1 MVPYT
6 SAPPMRLIQH
16 AGFEIRP
23 VWAKMSGRA
32 KADETSVA
40 VRKEAKSL

>member
-6 SAPPMRLIQH
+6 SPPPTKLIQH
-16 AGFEIRP
+16 AVLAMRP
-23 VWAKMSGRA
+23 VCAKINGRA
-32 KADETSVA
+32 NAEETRVA